1 MSACLPLLAVLSGL
15 CFAAMGVAYRL
26 GQGRGITPLQILFW
40 ASIVGIVFF
49 GARTPIV
56 SWTAAPRVVWIWA
69 ILGGFSQYLGLHL
82 AAKALRLGPL
92 SPYWCATN
100 LTFLITALV
109 ATFFWDEPITLL
121 QRLGLASG
129 ISAVLAGVWSATP
142 ATGIDRQTAPAGW
155 GHRMDYAFTLCL
167 LMLINSLMPI
177 AVKALSREVL
187 STGGD
192 VLSQFSGVF
201 TTVVYASLWLGM
213 AVDMVLRSAWRRP
226 DLRLIGLAALAGGGS
241 VSGFLLWCLCATLP
255 AAVLFTLS
263 SIATIV
269 GAGLVSVILFRE
281 KASAFWF
288 LMMGLAVLTV
298 LLLNGK

>member
-1 MSACLPLLAVLSGL
+1 MSTVLPLLAVLSGL
-15 CFAAMGVAYRL
+15 CFTAIGVAYRL
-26 GQGRGITPLQILFW
+26 GQERGITPLQILFW
-40 ASIVGIVFF
+40 ASLVGIVFF
-49 GARTPIV
+49 GARTPIE
-56 SWTAAPRVVWIWA
+56 SWTTAPRVVWIWA

-82 AAKALRLGPL
+82 TAKALRLGPL

-109 ATFFWDEPITLL
+109 AAFFWDESITLL
-121 QRLGLASG
+121 QSLGLASG
-129 ISAVLAGVWSATP
+129 IGAVLAGVWSVTPTTGINRQTTP
-142 ATGIDRQTAPAGW
+142 ASW
-155 GHRMDYAFTLCL
+155 GQRMDYASTLCL

-177 AVKALSREVL
+177 AIKALSREAL
-187 STGGD
+187 PSGED
-192 VLSQFSGVF
+192 ALSQFSGVF
-201 TTVVYASLWLGM
+201 TTTMYVSLWLGM
-213 AVDMVLRSAWRRP
+213 AVDMILRGAWRRP

-241 VSGFLLWCLCATLP
+241 VGGFLLWCLCAKLS

-263 SIATIV
+263 CIASIV

-288 LMMGLAVLTV
+288 LMMGLAVLTI